1 MEQHLLFIL
10 LMAANI
16 ALLYAGYRHRK
27 VGETLEDIV
36 KDLSNRNLSADEC
49 LGKVSDKVM
58 KLMEKYF

>member
-1 MEQHLLFIL
+1 MEQHLLFIAV
-10 LMAANI
+10 MASNI

-27 VGETLEDIV
+27 VGEALDDIV

-58 KLMEKYF
+58 KLTEKYF

>member
-16 ALLYAGYRHRK
+16 ALFYAGYRHRK

-36 KDLSNRNLSADEC
+36 KDLSNRNLSADDC
-49 LGKVSDKVM
+49 LGKVSDKVT